1 MANSQRLTYTIG
13 HSNRGIDEFVEL
25 LGSVG
30 VRTLVDVR
38 AYPTSR
44 RHPQFDS
51 NRLRSALADADISY
65 HWAGRNLGGFRQ
77 DRPDSRH
84 LSLTSSLRA
93 YADHMETPK
102 FQRAADQLVRLTN
115 EACTTIMCAE
125 KQPAHCHRSLIAD
138 YLSFRGTQIRHLV
151 DIDETLDHRLSRLV
165 RCEGEHLIYDCLRQG
180 ELELNG

>member
-1 MANSQRLTYTIG
+1 MANLQRPIYTIG
-13 HSNRGIDEFVEL
+13 HSNRDIDEFVGL
-25 LGSVG
+25 LGSAG

-44 RHPQFDS
+44 RYPQFDNNS
-51 NRLRSALADADISY
+51 LRLALADADIIY
-65 HWAGRNLGGFRQ
+65 HWAGRHLGGFRQ
-77 DRPDSRH
+77 NRPGSRH
-84 LSLTSSLRA
+84 VSLTGSLRA
-93 YADHMETPK
+93 YADHMETPE
-102 FQRAADQLVRLTN
+102 FQRAADQLVRLAN

-165 RCEGEHLIYDCLRQG
+165 RCEGEHLIYDCLLQG